1 MSFEHESQSAA
12 VMPSYL
18 EKSFSIIKKGRGV
31 LEKQNQQLYG
41 TSIFQESQ
49 QLFKYFCWNVSIL
62 LSRTTFFKQQL

>member
-31 LEKQNQQLYG
+31 LEKQNQQL
-41 TSIFQESQ
+41 
-49 QLFKYFCWNVSIL
+49 
-62 LSRTTFFKQQL
+62 